1 MGGCPSCPCQPCPF
15 PPCPFLSM
23 SGSIVSI
30 ISMDAMSCNKD
41 KDKQMCSKH
50 QTNDVFLEGGGSR
63 ISNIEFEPKKCTNVL
78 SAKFSLRNHQLL
90 DKTCPPRFTFTRF
103 TEIHIWSGNY
113 LWYPFHMGADWVPPL
128 VNDVIVGSPGRSNS
142 LVRSSAC
149 PSTSRYCADYHHLV
163 SFFVH
168 QRPTYKMKQVLTSV
182 FEIFDLN
189 HQNTRP
195 CKSCL
200 HKLTSLC
207 CFSYNLSLLWR
218 ISWSWVSPCL
228 LLSPQIAKRS
238 WVLVMVR
245 LEWDKC
251 IISWGLD
258 KSTLGWISLLLVVT
272 VDPQTLFCF
281 GEWAES

>member
-1 MGGCPSCPCQPCPF
+1 
-15 PPCPFLSM
+15 
-23 SGSIVSI
+23 
-30 ISMDAMSCNKD
+30 
-41 KDKQMCSKH
+41 
-50 QTNDVFLEGGGSR
+50 
-63 ISNIEFEPKKCTNVL
+63 
-78 SAKFSLRNHQLL
+78 
-90 DKTCPPRFTFTRF
+90 
-103 TEIHIWSGNY
+103 
-113 LWYPFHMGADWVPPL
+113 MGADWVPPL

-195 CKSCL
+195 CKYCL
-200 HKLTSLC
+200 HKLTSLS

-258 KSTLGWISLLLVVT
+258 KSTLGWISWPPNPFLFRRMGRILKTFFCSFEVCLSDWGHWDIVSETSFLLKQCPG
-272 VDPQTLFCF
+272 DLFIQKFIWVLHSFAVKTCARLNMSTTNF
-281 GEWAES
+281 WPCAPA